1 MSSQLYS
8 DLLAQSRALT
18 EAEPDLIA
26 NLANISAL
34 LYEHIDDVNWLGF
47 YLTRSDDELVLGPFQ
62 GRVACVRIPFGK
74 GVCGVAAQSQECQ
87 RVEDVHQF
95 AGHIA
100 CDSASNSEVVAPVV
114 VNGKTVA
121 VLDIDSPSIGRF
133 SEEDEKG
140 IKAIVEYCQSLDW
153 SGLQR

>member
-8 DLLAQSRALT
+8 DLLAQTKALT
-18 EAEPDLIA
+18 EGEPDLTA

-34 LYEHIDDVNWLGF
+34 LYEHIENINWLGF
-47 YLTRSDDELVLGPFQ
+47 YLARSEKELVLGPFQ

-74 GVCGVAAQSQECQ
+74 GVCGVAAELRETQL
-87 RVEDVHQF
+87 VEDVHQF

-100 CDSASNSEVVAPVV
+100 CDSASNSEVVSPIV

-121 VLDIDSPSIGRF
+121 VLDVDSPSKGRF
-133 SEEDEKG
+133 SEEDASG
-140 IKAIVEYCQSLDW
+140 IQAIAEYCQALDW
-153 SGLQR
+153 SELQS

>member
-18 EAEPDLIA
+18 EGEPDLIA

-34 LYEHIDDVNWLGF
+34 LYEHIEDINWLGF
-47 YLTRSDDELVLGPFQ
+47 YLTRSDNELVLGPFQ

-74 GVCGVAAQSQECQ
+74 GVCGVAAETQECQ
-87 RVEDVHQF
+87 RVDDVHEF

-100 CDSASNSEVVAPVV
+100 CDSASNSEVVAPIV

-121 VLDIDSPSIGRF
+121 VLDVDSPSVGRF
-133 SEEDEKG
+133 SEQDA
-140 IKAIVEYCQSLDW
+140 KAIQAIAEYCQTLNW
-153 SGLQR
+153 QGLQS

>member
-8 DLLAQSRALT
+8 DLLAQTRALT
-18 EAEPDLIA
+18 EGEPDLIA

-34 LYEHIDDVNWLGF
+34 LFEHIEDINWIGF
-47 YLTRSDDELVLGPFQ
+47 YLTRSENELVLGPFQ
-62 GRVACVRIPFGK
+62 GRVACVRISFGK
-74 GVCGVAAQSQECQ
+74 GVCGVAAETQECQ
-87 RVEDVHQF
+87 RVDDVHQF

-100 CDSASNSEVVAPVV
+100 CDSASNSEVVAPIV

-121 VLDIDSPSIGRF
+121 VLDVDSPSVGRF
-133 SEEDEKG
+133 DEQDATG
-140 IKAIVEYCQSLDW
+140 IQAIADYCKALDW

>member
-18 EAEPDLIA
+18 GAEPDLIA

-74 GVCGVAAQSQECQ
+74 GVCGVAAQSQE
-87 RVEDVHQF
+87 
-95 AGHIA
+95 
-100 CDSASNSEVVAPVV
+100 
-114 VNGKTVA
+114 
-121 VLDIDSPSIGRF
+121 
-133 SEEDEKG
+133 
-140 IKAIVEYCQSLDW
+140 
-153 SGLQR
+153 

>member
-8 DLLAQSRALT
+8 DLLAQTRALT
-18 EAEPDLIA
+18 EDEPDLIA

-34 LYEHIDDVNWLGF
+34 LYEHIDDINWLGF
-47 YLTRSDDELVLGPFQ
+47 YLVRSENELVLGPFQ
-62 GRVACVRIPFGK
+62 GRVACVRILFGK
-74 GVCGVAAQSQECQ
+74 GVCGVAAETQACQ
-87 RVEDVHQF
+87 RVDDVHQF

-100 CDSASNSEVVAPVV
+100 CDSASNSEVVAPIV

-121 VLDIDSPSIGRF
+121 VLDVDSPSVSRF
-133 SEEDEKG
+133 GEQDAKG
-140 IKAIVEYCQSLDW
+140 IQAIANYCQTLDW

>member
-8 DLLAQSRALT
+8 DLLAQSKALT
-18 EAEPDLIA
+18 EDEPDLIA

-34 LYEHIDDVNWLGF
+34 LYEHIDDINWLGF
-47 YLTRSDDELVLGPFQ
+47 YLTRSENELVLGPFQ

-74 GVCGVAAQSQECQ
+74 GVCGVAAESQECQ

-95 AGHIA
+95 SGHIA
-100 CDSASNSEVVAPVV
+100 CDSASNSEVVAPIV

-133 SEEDEKG
+133 NETDAKG
-140 IKAIVEYCQSLDW
+140 IMAIAEYCQTLNW
-153 SGLQR
+153 PGLQS

>member
-47 YLTRSDDELVLGPFQ
+47 YLTRLDDELVLGPFQ
-62 GRVACVRIPFGK
+62 GRVACVRIPSGK

-95 AGHIA
+95 SGHIA
-100 CDSASNSEVVAPVV
+100 CDSASNSEVVAPIV

-140 IKAIVEYCQSLDW
+140 IKAIAEYCQSLDW